1 MPSDTRPV
9 KKPLT
14 DARIR
19 SLKPREKP
27 YKVFDTRGL
36 YFLIYPDGRRGWRF
50 KYRYGGREK
59 LLSMG
64 SYPDTSLKLA
74 REKRDEARSVLA
86 TKTDPSAKRQAEKRA
101 QLETFEA
108 VAREW
113 LKRSNNSEGTIA
125 RAKRRLEFFPQSN
138 DGPKVIQR
146 KAENLEAFKRD
157 AVIAFKSRQ
166 SAPGDKYLR

>member
-1 MPSDTRPV
+1 MPTETRPA

-36 YFLIYPDGRRGWRF
+36 YVLIYSDGRRGWRF
-50 KYRYGGREK
+50 RYRYGGREK

-74 REKRDEARSVLA
+74 REKRDEARSLLA
-86 TKTDPSAKRQAEKRA
+86 TKIDPSARRQAEKRA
-101 QLETFEA
+101 QAETFEA
-108 VAREW
+108 VARDW
-113 LKRSNNSEGTIA
+113 LKLSKNSAGPIA
-125 RAKRRLEFFPQSN
+125 RAERRLEMFVFPYL
-138 DGPKVIQR
+138 GKTPI
-146 KAENLEAFKRD
+146 AEITAQELL
-157 AVIAFKSRQ
+157 Q
-166 SAPGDKYLR
+166 LLRRIVSQG